1 MSRITA
7 PVFLMALFFTM
18 AANAYENTYNLG
30 SPKNDFKESEVQP
43 WVEDSVV
50 PPELPSDSNLVPF
63 YVGETTSHRFFIDAT
78 SLTLGKDGVVRY
90 VLVVRTSGG
99 ATNITFEGMR
109 CGLLEYKVYASG
121 RQDGT
126 WALARKPE
134 WRAIENKPVN
144 RYHAALARNYF
155 CPNRSPILTA
165 DEGRDAL
172 RLGKHPGA
180 M

>member
-1 MSRITA
+1 MIRRVGLVALIGLLF
-7 PVFLMALFFTM
+7 PVVS
-18 AANAYENTYNLG
+18 NAYNFGPPTNNFE
-30 SPKNDFKESEVQP
+30 ESEVQP
-43 WVEDSVV
+43 WVEDSVA
-50 PPELPSDSNLVPF
+50 PPELPRDFNLVPF
-63 YVGETTSHRFFIDAT
+63 YVGEMTSHGFYIDGT
-78 SLTLGKDGVVRY
+78 TLSLGKDGVVRY

-109 CGLLEYKVYASG
+109 CGQLEYKVYASG

-126 WALARKPE
+126 WAPTRKSG

-144 RYHAALARNYF
+144 RHHAALSRNYF
-155 CPNRSPILTA
+155 CPNRSPILSA